1 MSIEEI
7 RTYALSLPY
16 TVETMP
22 FDDTTLVYK
31 VGGKWFAVADL
42 DQNDKVVVKCDPDIA
57 VELRDLHEE
66 ITEAWHFNKRHWND
80 LNVEMLPDDIVRREL
95 RHSYFTVIRKNVHP
109 KALREEVLSIAFESG
124 LQDDAVLP
132 E

>member
-31 VGGKWFAVADL
+31 VGGKWFAVTDL

-57 VELRDLHEE
+57 IELRDLHEE
-66 ITEAWHFNKRHWND
+66 ITEAWHFNKRHWNAIRLTGD
-80 LNVEMLPDDIVRREL
+80 LAESFIYEQIYNSYML
-95 RHSYFTVIRKNVHP
+95 VIQKNVTP
-109 KALREEVLSIAFESG
+109 KALREEILATLRSIE
-124 LQDDAVLP
+124 Q
-132 E
+132 

>member
-42 DQNDKVVVKCDPDIA
+42 NQNDKVVVKCDPDIA
-57 VELRDLHEE
+57 IELRDLHEE
-66 ITEAWHFNKRHWND
+66 ITEAWHFNKRHWNAIRLTGD
-80 LNVEMLPDDIVRREL
+80 LAESFIYEQIYNSYML
-95 RHSYFTVIRKNVHP
+95 VIQKNVTP
-109 KALREEVLSIAFESG
+109 KALREEILATLRSIE
-124 LQDDAVLP
+124 Q
-132 E
+132 

>member
-57 VELRDLHEE
+57 IELRDLHEE
-66 ITEAWHFNKRHWND
+66 ITEAWHFNKRHWNAIRLTGD
-80 LNVEMLPDDIVRREL
+80 LAESFIYEQIYNSYML
-95 RHSYFTVIRKNVHP
+95 VIQKNVTP
-109 KALREEVLSIAFESG
+109 KALREEILATLRSIE
-124 LQDDAVLP
+124 Q
-132 E
+132 

>member
-57 VELRDLHEE
+57 IELRDLHEE
-66 ITEAWHFNKRHWND
+66 ITEAWHFNKRHWNAIRLTGD
-80 LNVEMLPDDIVRREL
+80 LAESFIYEQIYNSYML
-95 RHSYFTVIRKNVHP
+95 VIQKNVTP
-109 KALREEVLSIAFESG
+109 KTLREEILATLRSIE
-124 LQDDAVLP
+124 Q
-132 E
+132 